1 MLILLIEAAVHKLCG
16 GEEDGAHDDHPH
28 LPVHAHKEV
37 GEEVSKV
44 KRNIQYWYHYL
55 AGYWY
60 NHT

>member
-37 GEEVSKV
+37 GEEVK
-44 KRNIQYWYHYL
+44 KRQEKNPQYY
-55 AGYWY
+55 
-60 NHT
+60 